1 LQADLVGYF
10 QPHNKIK
17 GGTMSPRSI
26 RHLLAAMAASLLLIG
41 PSARAADPGVTDTE
55 ITIGLFAPMSGP
67 LAAFGLDP
75 LQAAK
80 MWYEETNKK
89 GGIHGRKI
97 KVVVEDD
104 KCSPNEV
111 VAVVKK
117 LVTVDNTFI
126 VHGGSCTAATVAAQE
141 FVTREKIPH
150 VMLNASGDG
159 AVIPPTRYVFGA
171 FGGTQRTVGATI
183 AEFAI
188 KELKGKRI
196 ALIAHDDEYGTVN
209 VSTVRAVAARLGA
222 EVVAAEMIS
231 PRITDVTAPLLNI
244 RAANPDVI
252 VSTVYPG
259 PAVLVA
265 QKYAEYGLTKIPLAQ
280 AVQGIPVP
288 AGFAKN
294 VGNDA
299 ALANFYYGSPLNDL
313 TDGPKQQKWLALY
326 KQYYPDRTPSA
337 FMTYGLPSAMAV
349 TRALEKAGRDVTR
362 ESFVD
367 ALETVDFD
375 SEVVAGPITFA
386 KDRRDAHRAS
396 IFVKF
401 DGKTHTLMPGV
412 YFWNGKD
419 GL

>member
-1 LQADLVGYF
+1 MNTRRV
-10 QPHNKIK
+10 
-17 GGTMSPRSI
+17 
-26 RHLLAAMAASLLLIG
+26 RHLMAAMATSLLLIG
-41 PSARAADPGVTDTE
+41 PSARAADPGMTDTE
-55 ITIGLFAPMSGP
+55 ITIGMFAPMSGP
-67 LAAFGLDP
+67 LASFGFDP

-97 KVVVEDD
+97 KVVAEDD
-104 KCSPNEV
+104 KCNPNEA

-117 LVTVDNTFI
+117 LVTVDKTFI
-126 VHGGSCTAATVAAQE
+126 VNGGSCTAAAVAAQE

-150 VMLNASGDG
+150 VMLNASGDS

-188 KELKGKRI
+188 KQLKGKRI
-196 ALIAHDDEYGTVN
+196 ALIAHDDEYGTAN
-209 VSTVRAVAARLGA
+209 ASTIRAVAARLGA

-265 QKYAEYGLTKIPLAQ
+265 QKYAEFGMTKIPLAQ

-288 AGFAKN
+288 AAFAKN

-299 ALANFYYGSPLNDL
+299 ALDELL
-313 TDGPKQQKWLALY
+313 LRLAA
-326 KQYYPDRTPSA
+326 Q
-337 FMTYGLPSAMAV
+337 
-349 TRALEKAGRDVTR
+349 
-362 ESFVD
+362 
-367 ALETVDFD
+367 
-375 SEVVAGPITFA
+375 
-386 KDRRDAHRAS
+386 
-396 IFVKF
+396 
-401 DGKTHTLMPGV
+401 
-412 YFWNGKD
+412 
-419 GL
+419 

>member
-1 LQADLVGYF
+1 MNTRRV
-10 QPHNKIK
+10 
-17 GGTMSPRSI
+17 
-26 RHLLAAMAASLLLIG
+26 RHLMVAMATSLLLIG
-41 PSARAADPGVTDTE
+41 PSARAADLGITDTE
-55 ITIGLFAPMSGP
+55 ITIGMFAPMSGP
-67 LAAFGLDP
+67 LASFGFDP

-97 KVVVEDD
+97 KVVAEDD
-104 KCSPNEV
+104 KCNPNEA

-117 LVTVDNTFI
+117 LVTVDKTFI
-126 VHGGSCTAATVAAQE
+126 VNGGSCTAAAVAVQE

-150 VMLNASGDG
+150 VMLNASGDS

-188 KELKGKRI
+188 KQLNGKRI
-196 ALIAHDDEYGTVN
+196 ALIAHDDEYGTAN
-209 VSTVRAVAARLGA
+209 ASTIRAAAARLGA
-222 EVVAAEMIS
+222 DVVAAEMIS

-265 QKYAEYGLTKIPLAQ
+265 QKYAEYGMTKIPLAQ

-288 AGFAKN
+288 AAFAKN

-313 TDGPKQQKWLALY
+313 TDGPKQQKWIALY

-349 TRALEKAGRDVTR
+349 TRALEKAGRNVTR
-362 ESFVD
+362 ESFID

-375 SEVVAGPITFA
+375 SEVVAGPIAFA
-386 KDRRDAHRAS
+386 PDRRDAHRAS

-401 DGKTHTLMPGV
+401 DGMTHTLMPGV
-412 YFWNGKD
+412 YLWNGKD